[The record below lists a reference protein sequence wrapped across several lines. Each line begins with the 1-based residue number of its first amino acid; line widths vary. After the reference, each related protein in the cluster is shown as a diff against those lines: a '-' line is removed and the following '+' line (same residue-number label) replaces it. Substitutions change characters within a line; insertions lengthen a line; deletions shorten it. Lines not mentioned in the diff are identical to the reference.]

1 MSVNIFRNSS
11 SSSSVHVKEQINSS
25 SIMSPSSCLDTR
37 LHKHKLHAITRYSS
51 EESSHPRTATSRS
64 DCACNQSNLECPTK
78 ECRLNCHQ
86 PGPGGVQRHQQ
97 RILDYGTMTPSSSS
111 STATG
116 NTTNR
121 VNIIRNRFFSDGTGD
136 FPESFSSSSYHNHQP
151 NSVGQYGYEND
162 HSEGCEKRWIR
173 MRSSKSECFRCSTD
187 DCRRAARR
195 KGCSSPGEMGE
206 EEEEEGA
213 QDGQLGENGLAGEE
227 DEHRQHVKGGQRWR
241 NVKAVMAYYYALRK
255 IKRNVAFVS
264 EDYPIKLSVSF
275 GGCCVLEIDV

>member
-11 SSSSVHVKEQINSS
+11 SSPSVHVKEQINSP
-25 SIMSPSSCLDTR
+25 SIKSPSSRLDTR
-37 LHKHKLHAITRYSS
+37 LHRNKLHAITRYSS
-51 EESSHPRTATSRS
+51 EESSHHPRTATSRP

-86 PGPGGVQRHQQ
+86 LGPGGVQK

-111 STATG
+111 STTTG

-121 VNIIRNRFFSDGTGD
+121 VNIIRNRFFSEGPGD
-136 FPESFSSSSYHNHQP
+136 LPESFSSASYHNHQP
-151 NSVGQYGYEND
+151 HSVGQYGYEND

-187 DCRRAARR
+187 DCRQAARR
-195 KGCSSPGEMGE
+195 RGNSSPGEMGE
-206 EEEEEGA
+206 EEEEEGV
-213 QDGQLGENGLAGEE
+213 ENGKLEENEMAGEE
-227 DEHRQHVKGGQRWR
+227 DEQRLHVKGGQLWR

-264 EDYPIKLSVSF
+264 EDYPIQLSVSF
-275 GGCCVLEIDV
+275 DGCCVLEIDV